1 MQLHIGEDVSI
12 PLSGLI
18 CVLNGTGMM
27 PDTEAYIARAKKRR
41 HFRSCRGAVK
51 SYLLVNEHGR
61 EVVYASPIA
70 AATLEKRLRSEVRRD
85 WVLECSALDILK
97 KD

>member
-12 PLSGLI
+12 PLDRLI
-18 CVLNGTGMM
+18 LVLNRTGMM
-27 PDTEAYIARAKKRR
+27 PDTQAYIERAKRNRR
-41 HFRSCRGAVK
+41 FRTCRGREK

-70 AATLEKRLRSEVRRD
+70 AATLEKRLRAEFHRD
-85 WVLECSALDILK
+85 RIRDCAVLTVPED
-97 KD
+97 

>member
-12 PLSGLI
+12 PLAGLI
-18 CVLNGTGMM
+18 CVLNGTDMM
-27 PDTEAYIARAKKRR
+27 PDTEAYIAQAKKRR
-41 HFRSCRGAVK
+41 RFRNCRGAVK
-51 SYLLVNEHGR
+51 SYLLVKEYGR

-70 AATLEKRLRSEVRRD
+70 ATTLEKRLRAEVRRD
-85 WVLECSALDILK
+85 WVLECSALDIK

>member
-12 PLSGLI
+12 PLGGLI
-18 CVLNGTGMM
+18 CVLNRTGMM

-41 HFRSCRGAVK
+41 RFRNCRGEAK

-70 AATLEKRLRSEVRRD
+70 AATLEKRLRAEVHRD
-85 WVLECSALDILK
+85 WVRECAVLTILED
-97 KD
+97 